1 MADKYTLID
10 KIGIGSTSKIWKGRN
25 NQTGQNVAI
34 KIVSEPSCFKEILAL
49 EKLHHSNIINF
60 YEAFQVEDKLWI
72 IMEFVEYGSL
82 HDIIKKHFPDGIKD
96 PQMIASIAYQ
106 VIKGLEYLHSKNI
119 IHRDIKSANVLINK
133 NGDVKLT
140 DFGISKLLESREHK
154 TSSMVGTP
162 CWMAPEVLELK
173 NEEGYNIKADIWSL
187 GITLIE
193 IFRGSP
199 PFACKT
205 AIKTML
211 TILKNPKLDLS
222 DIGEVSKKLKDLIE
236 ICIQVEPEKR
246 WPAAQLLEHDFFKTV
261 RKRRFKFL
269 KYVNPTQ
276 YVQEK
281 LQTEVGDKLE
291 NITIPPVNYEMDSS
305 SCTSLSIE
313 EEENVKEQSESKT
326 SYSFLETE

>member
-10 KIGIGSTSKIWKGRN
+10 KIGIGSTSKIWKGHN
-25 NQTGQNVAI
+25 NEIGQNVAI
-34 KIVSEPSCFKEILAL
+34 KIVSESSCFEEILTL
-49 EKLHHSNIINF
+49 EKLHHPNVIDF

-72 IMEFVEYGSL
+72 ILEFVEYGSL
-82 HDIIKKHFPDGIKD
+82 YCILKKHFPNGIKD

-106 VIKGLEYLHSKNI
+106 IIKGLEYLHNKNI
-119 IHRDIKSANVLINK
+119 IHRDVKCGNILINK

-140 DFGISKLLESREHK
+140 DFGISKLLESKEHK

-193 IFRGSP
+193 IFRGTP
-199 PFACKT
+199 PFACKS

-211 TILKNPKLDLS
+211 TILQNPKPDLS
-222 DIGEVSKKLKDLIE
+222 DIGKVSKKLKSLIE
-236 ICIQVEPEKR
+236 ICIQIEPEKR
-246 WPAAQLLEHDFFKTV
+246 WPAAQLLDHDFLKSV

-269 KYVNPTQ
+269 KYVNPIQ

-291 NITIPPVNYEMDSS
+291 NITIPPVNYEVDSS
-305 SCTSLSIE
+305 SYMSLSMDNE
-313 EEENVKEQSESKT
+313 ETIRKQSESET